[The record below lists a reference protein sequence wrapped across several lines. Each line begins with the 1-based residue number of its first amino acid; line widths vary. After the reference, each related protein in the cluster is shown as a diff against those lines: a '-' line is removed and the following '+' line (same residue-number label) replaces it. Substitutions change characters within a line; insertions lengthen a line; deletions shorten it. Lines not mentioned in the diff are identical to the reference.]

1 MKNDVTKTEVCAL
14 SYFNYGKKAPNIVRI
29 ILVCAIFAYFQP
41 AAVFFGDGSA
51 GFIQNAGFAL
61 RSRFFPEKA
70 DMGGMEIQYAES
82 SDYYDASYREGEGAA
97 GVTEDNAY
105 EPDDLGLAVPLLFFA
120 HELQPGDVISSLA
133 IKYGLNQGTLI
144 SVNGI
149 QNTRTIQA
157 GKEIKIPNQDGIL
170 HKIAEGETVGA
181 IAQKYEVNPEPV
193 VTANELFSEKIKVG
207 SSLFVP
213 GAKLNEAALQEINGD
228 LFIRPIRGRITS
240 RYGWRISPITGKR
253 GFHSGLDIA
262 APTGTPIG
270 AGMSG
275 RVSSV
280 GYSAVFG
287 NYVIISHHSN
297 YRTLYAHLSS
307 IKTRSGAYVSAG
319 QTIGYVGNTGQSTG
333 PHLHFQVYKNGS
345 TINPALFMR

>member
-1 MKNDVTKTEVCAL
+1 M
-14 SYFNYGKKAPNIVRI
+14 VRI
-29 ILVCAIFAYFQP
+29 MLVCAIFAYFQP
-41 AAVFFGDGSA
+41 VGVYLNGGAA
-51 GFIQNAGFAL
+51 GFVQNAGFAL
-61 RSRFFPEKA
+61 RSRLFPEKA
-70 DMGGMEIQYAES
+70 DMGGMETQ
-82 SDYYDASYREGEGAA
+82 YDASSGYYDVSFRDGASAA
-97 GVTEDNAY
+97 GVTEDGAY
-105 EPDDLGLAVPLLFFA
+105 EPDDLGLTTPLLFFA
-120 HELQPGDVISSLA
+120 HKLQSGDMIGDLA

>member
-1 MKNDVTKTEVCAL
+1 M
-14 SYFNYGKKAPNIVRI
+14 
-29 ILVCAIFAYFQP
+29 LVCAIFAYFQP
-41 AAVFFGDGSA
+41 AAGYLSGGAA
-51 GFIQNAGFAL
+51 GFVQNAGFAL
-61 RSRFFPEKA
+61 RSHLFPEKA
-70 DMGGMEIQYAES
+70 DMGGMETQYAEN
-82 SDYYDASYREGEGAA
+82 SDYYDVSYREGEGAPEIKQD
-97 GVTEDNAY
+97 GSY
-105 EPDDLGLAVPLLFFA
+105 EPEDLGLTVPLVFFA
-120 HELQPGDVISSLA
+120 HTLQPGDMIGNLA
-133 IKYGLNQGTLI
+133 IKYGLNEGTLI

-149 QNTRTIQA
+149 QNSRTIQA
-157 GKEIKIPNQDGIL
+157 GKEIKIPNQDGIF
-170 HKIAEGETVGA
+170 HKAAAGETVGT
-181 IAQKYEVNPEPV
+181 IAEKYEVNPQPI
-193 VTANELFSEKIKVG
+193 VTANELFSEKINAG
-207 SSLFVP
+207 GSLFVP

-240 RYGWRISPITGKR
+240 RYGWRISPITGRR

-307 IKTRSGAYVSAG
+307 IKTRGGAYVSAG

-345 TINPALFMR
+345 TINPALLMR